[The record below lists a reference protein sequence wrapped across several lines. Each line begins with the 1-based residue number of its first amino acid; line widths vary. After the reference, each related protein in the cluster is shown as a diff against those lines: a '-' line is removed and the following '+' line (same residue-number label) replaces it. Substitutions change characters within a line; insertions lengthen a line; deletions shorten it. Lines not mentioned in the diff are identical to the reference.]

1 MGQEGGAGACGL
13 GQSPHPGCGPH
24 TLVAVT
30 LPLFRHRLG
39 LIGSISPSCSLSLTV
54 PAFAPVGSCSSARG
68 SGAGI
73 WCGLGTCGG
82 PRLISI
88 GFLCLVPRSKQACVC
103 SLGVGSVPYNSLVW
117 PTDFQTSYWDSSFQ
131 CWSPELGFLICG
143 MSPQIPREDL

>member
-1 MGQEGGAGACGL
+1 MRCARSSPRPQQQPSRWCGAALGQEGGAGACGL

-68 SGAGI
+68 SGAGV

-103 SLGVGSVPYNSLVW
+103 SLGVGSVPYMWHEPPNPQGGSLI
-117 PTDFQTSYWDSSFQ
+117 
-131 CWSPELGFLICG
+131 L
-143 MSPQIPREDL
+143 